1 MKKRLAIALIMI
13 TCLIGIGALA
23 AYLLYNGFL
32 RFNYPSYKE
41 YPIQGID
48 VSNHQ
53 NEIDW
58 AKLDKKRVQFA
69 LIKATEGGDF
79 KDKSFLKN
87 WQSAQEQ
94 GVTVGAYHF
103 FTFCKS
109 GEEQAQNYIET
120 VPVLS
125 GSLPPTIDLEYSGN
139 CKLTKT
145 KEELLR
151 DIDVFIEIVEK
162 HYKRKVLIYVLDNFY
177 NDFLVG
183 RYPENPL
190 WLRDVYHKPVI
201 AEDRMWT
208 FWQYS
213 NRGRLDGIEGFVD
226 LNVFRSSKENF
237 RLLLNAG
244 HE

>member
-1 MKKRLAIALIMI
+1 MGM
-13 TCLIGIGALA
+13 GALA

-32 RFNYPSYKE
+32 RFNYPSFKE
-41 YPIQGID
+41 YPVQGID

-58 AKLDKKRVQFA
+58 GKLDKKRVQFA

-79 KDKSFLKN
+79 KDKSFTKN
-87 WQSAQEQ
+87 WQRAREQ
-94 GVTVGAYHF
+94 GIVVGAYHF

-109 GEEQAQNYIET
+109 GEEQAWNYIES
-120 VPVLS
+120 VPILPNT
-125 GSLPPTIDLEYSGN
+125 LPPAIDLEYSGN

-151 DIDVFIEIVEK
+151 DIDVFVEIVEK
-162 HYKRKVLIYVLDNFY
+162 HYQRKVLIYVLDNFY

-183 RYPENPL
+183 KYPDNPL
-190 WLRDVYHKPVI
+190 WLRDVYRKPVI
-201 AEDRMWT
+201 TDNRVWA

-226 LNVFRSSKENF
+226 LNVFNGSKEEF
-237 RLLLNAG
+237 QSLLYPAP
-244 HE
+244 E